1 MQYRFVKTPAGQ
13 AEIQARALH
22 LARPV
27 RNLLLILHPGQPA
40 SHWLAQV
47 QGCTPDDLVQLE
59 SAGLITRSA
68 APAAAA
74 APRHPDDVFAAL
86 QQRVRATGYAP
97 LYEALNAFGKDTL
110 GLLRGY
116 RFALEVDHCRPWHCA
131 CWSACAR
138 TRTPPPCTISPSCWR
153 RAEAPG
159 ERPPWGTLR
168 PCLFVCTCPSPCTRG
183 LP

>member
-116 RFALEVDHCRPWHCA
+116 RFALEVDHCSGP
-131 CWSACAR
+131 
-138 TRTPPPCTISPSCWR
+138 
-153 RAEAPG
+153 AELQALALRLLERLRQDPDPTALHHFAELLAP
-159 ERPPWGTLR
+159 R
-168 PCLFVCTCPSPCTRG
+168 
-183 LP
+183 